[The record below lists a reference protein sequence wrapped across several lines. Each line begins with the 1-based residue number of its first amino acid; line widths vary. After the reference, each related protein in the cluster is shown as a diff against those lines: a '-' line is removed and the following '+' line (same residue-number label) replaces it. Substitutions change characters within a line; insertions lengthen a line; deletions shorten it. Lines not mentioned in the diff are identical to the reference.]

1 MDSSSSSSSCFS
13 VGSTSPGAVVL
24 LYSKEL
30 KKWDQFEDVLE
41 ERRHVSDLKFAMKC
55 YTPLVYKGITP
66 CKPSE
71 IKCSVLNSE
80 EIHYVIKQLS
90 RESLQSAE
98 VLREEACEILDEMN
112 HKLRLG
118 AIRFCAFA
126 LSKIFKQIFSKV
138 CVNEEG
144 IQKLQRAIQ
153 EHPVVLLPSHRSY
166 IDFLMLS
173 FLLYNYDLP
182 VPVIAAGRNATTNI
196 DFLGMKMV
204 GELLRMSGAFFMR
217 RTFGGNQ
224 LYWAVFSKYVKTML
238 RNGYAPVEFFLEGT
252 RSRSA
257 KTLTPKFGLLNI
269 VMEPFFKREVFDTY
283 LVPISISYDR
293 ILEETLYAYEL
304 LGVPKPKEST
314 TGLLKAR
321 RILSEKFG
329 NIHVYFGDPVSLRS
343 LAAGRMGRS
352 PYNLVPRYIPQKQSE
367 DMHAFVTEVAYKMQ
381 LLQIQNLV
389 LSPWPLIV
397 AVLLQNRPS
406 MDFDALL
413 EKTLWLK
420 GLAQAFGGFLTW
432 PDNELAEE
440 VVQSSLLLHSNVVS
454 LVKDQVTLKVDSGG
468 PEVVDGLVFQ
478 HITLLVCSAYRNQ
491 LLNIFVRPS
500 LVAVALQM
508 TPGFRKEDVYSCFR
522 FLCSV
527 FSDEFIFLPGN
538 ALKDFEEGCYLL
550 CKSEATQVT
559 TRDILVTEKGNTVLE
574 FLVGLF
580 KPFVESYQIICKY
593 LLNEEKG
600 CFTEKQYSVNVRKF
614 TGQLL
619 DQGASQCYD
628 VLSSDVQKNALA
640 AFVRLGVVEKKKE
653 NNDYIFT
660 VNEPATTKLEEM
672 LGGKTPVGKPAT
684 AKL

>member
-1 MDSSSSSSSCFS
+1 
-13 VGSTSPGAVVL
+13 
-24 LYSKEL
+24 KEL
-30 KKWDQFEDVLE
+30 KKWDEFEDVLE

-126 LSKIFKQIFSKV
+126 LSKVFKQIFSKV

-182 VPVIAAGRNATTNI
+182 VPVIAAGM

-217 RTFGGNQ
+217 RTF
-224 LYWAVFSKYVKTML
+224 
-238 RNGYAPVEFFLEGT
+238 GT

-321 RILSEKFG
+321 KILSEKFG

-343 LAAGRMGRS
+343 LAAGRMRQS

-367 DMHAFVTEVAYKMQ
+367 DMHAFVTEVAYRMQ

-432 PDNELAEE
+432 PDSELAEE

-454 LVKDQVTLKVDSGG
+454 LAKDRVTLKVDSGDA
-468 PEVVDGLVFQ
+468 EVVDGLVFQ
-478 HITLLVCSAYRNQ
+478 HITLLMCSAYRNQ
-491 LLNIFVRPS
+491 LLNTFVRPS

-522 FLCSV
+522 FLCNV

-538 ALKDFEEGCYLL
+538 ALKYFLDLLRALPSKCKEYGLSVQSEGKSVAQVTISEAHQVFGPQQSGKACRISWCLPCSEGTGLHMLSPADFEEGCYLL
-550 CKSEATQVT
+550 CKSEAAQVT

-574 FLVGLF
+574 FLIGLF

-593 LLNEEKG
+593 LLNEEEDY
-600 CFTEKQYSVNVRKF
+600 FTEKQYLVKVRKF

-640 AFVRLGVVEKKKE
+640 AFVRLGVVQKKK
-653 NNDYIFT
+653 
-660 VNEPATTKLEEM
+660 V
-672 LGGKTPVGKPAT
+672 
-684 AKL
+684 

>member
-1 MDSSSSSSSCFS
+1 MDSSHSSDCYFF
-13 VGSTSPGAVVL
+13 VGSTSSSSVTL
-24 LYSKEL
+24 LYSKDL
-30 KKWDQFEDVLE
+30 KKRDEFEDILE

-55 YTPLVYKGITP
+55 YTPLLYKGITP
-66 CKPSE
+66 CKPID

-80 EIHYVIKQLS
+80 EIHYAIKQLS
-90 RESLQSAE
+90 KESLQSVD
-98 VLREEACEILDEMN
+98 VLREEVNEILDEMS

-118 AIRFCAFA
+118 AIRFFAFA

-182 VPVIAAGRNATTNI
+182 VPVIAAGM
-196 DFLGMKMV
+196 DFLGM
-204 GELLRMSGAFFMR
+204 RMI
-217 RTFGGNQ
+217 
-224 LYWAVFSKYVKTML
+224 
-238 RNGYAPVEFFLEGT
+238 GT

-283 LVPISISYDR
+283 LVPISISYDK
-293 ILEETLYAYEL
+293 ILEESLYVYEL

-314 TGLLKAR
+314 SGLLKAR
-321 RILSEKFG
+321 RILSENFG
-329 NIHVYFGDPVSLRS
+329 SIHVYFGDPVSLRS
-343 LAAGRMGRS
+343 LAAGRMNRS
-352 PYNLVPRYIPQKQSE
+352 PYNLVPRYIPQKQSA

-381 LLQIQNLV
+381 LLQIENLV
-389 LSPWPLIV
+389 LSPWSLTV

-406 MDFDALL
+406 MDFDALV

-420 GLAQAFGGFLTW
+420 GLAQVFGGFLVW
-432 PDNELAEE
+432 PDNEPAEE
-440 VVQSSLLLHSNVVS
+440 VVQSSILLHSNIAT
-454 LVKDQVTLKVDSGG
+454 LVRDQVILKVDAGDS
-468 PEVVDGLVFQ
+468 EVVDGLIFQ
-478 HITLLVCSAYRNQ
+478 HVTLLMCSAYRNQ

-500 LVAVALQM
+500 LVAIALQM
-508 TPGFRKEDVYSCFR
+508 TPGFRKEDIYSCFG
-522 FLCSV
+522 FLRDV

-538 ALKDFEEGCYLL
+538 TLKDFEEGCYLL
-550 CKSEATQVT
+550 CKSEAIQVT

-574 FLVGLF
+574 FLTGLF
-580 KPFVESYQIICKY
+580 KPFVECYQIICKY
-593 LLNEEKG
+593 LLSEEEDY
-600 CFTEKQYSVNVRKF
+600 FSEKQYLAAVRKF
-614 TGQLL
+614 TSQLL

-640 AFVRLGVVEKKKE
+640 AFVRLGVVQKKKV
-653 NNDYIFT
+653 NNECIFN
-660 VNEPATTKLEEM
+660 VNEPAITKLEEM
-672 LGGKTPVGKPAT
+672 LGGKMSVGKLAT

>member
-98 VLREEACEILDEMN
+98 VLREEACGILDEMN

-182 VPVIAAGRNATTNI
+182 VPVIAAGM

-217 RTFGGNQ
+217 RTFGGDQ
-224 LYWAVFSKYVKTML
+224 LYWAVFSEYVKTML

-257 KTLTPKFGLLNI
+257 KTLSPKFGLLNI

-321 RILSEKFG
+321 RILSEKYG

-397 AVLLQNRPS
+397 TVLLQNRPS

-440 VVQSSLLLHSNVVS
+440 VVQSSLLLHSNIVS
-454 LVKDQVTLKVDSGG
+454 LVKDRVTLKVDSGG

-574 FLVGLF
+574 FLIGLF

-593 LLNEEKG
+593 LLNEEEG
-600 CFTEKQYSVNVRKF
+600 YFTEKQYLVNVRKF

-619 DQGASQCYD
+619 HRGASQCYD

-640 AFVRLGVVEKKKE
+640 AFVKLGVVEKKKV

-660 VNEPATTKLEEM
+660 VNEPAATKLEEM
-672 LGGKTPVGKPAT
+672 LGGKTPVGKPVT

>member
-1 MDSSSSSSSCFS
+1 MDSSSSSNSCFS
-13 VGSTSPGAVVL
+13 VGSTSPGAVLL
-24 LYSKEL
+24 LYSRER
-30 KKWDQFEDVLE
+30 KKWDEFEDILE

-66 CKPSE
+66 CKPSD
-71 IKCSVLNSE
+71 IKYSVLNSE
-80 EIHYVIKQLS
+80 EVHYVIKQLC
-90 RESLQSAE
+90 RESLQSVE
-98 VLREEACEILDEMN
+98 VLQEEACEILDEMS
-112 HKLRLG
+112 HKLHLG
-118 AIRFCAFA
+118 AIRFFAFA

-173 FLLYNYDLP
+173 FLLYNYELP
-182 VPVIAAGRNATTNI
+182 VPVIAAGM

-204 GELLRMSGAFFMR
+204 SELLRRSGAFFMR
-217 RTFGGNQ
+217 RTFGGNR
-224 LYWAVFSKYVKTML
+224 LYWAVFSEYVKTML

-329 NIHVYFGDPVSLRS
+329 NVHIYFGDPVSLRS
-343 LAAGRMGRS
+343 LAAGRMSRS

-389 LSPWPLIV
+389 LNPWPLIV

-406 MDFDALL
+406 MDFDALV

-420 GLAQAFGGFLTW
+420 GLAQAFGGFVTW
-432 PDNELAEE
+432 PDSEPAEE
-440 VVQSSLLLHSNVVS
+440 VVQSSILLHSNIVS
-454 LVKDQVTLKVDSGG
+454 LLRDQVALKVDSGATD
-468 PEVVDGLVFQ
+468 VVDGLIFQ
-478 HITLLVCSAYRNQ
+478 HVTLLMCSAYRNQ
-491 LLNIFVRPS
+491 LLNVFVRPS

-550 CKSEATQVT
+550 SKSEAIEVT
-559 TRDILVTEKGNTVLE
+559 TRDILVTEKGNALLE
-574 FLVGLF
+574 FLIGLF

-593 LLNEEKG
+593 LLNEEEDS
-600 CFTEKQYSVNVRKF
+600 FTEKQYLVKVRKF
-614 TGQLL
+614 TSQLL
-619 DQGASQCYD
+619 DHGTSQCYD

-640 AFVRLGVVEKKKE
+640 AFVRLGVVDKKKV
-653 NNDYIFT
+653 NSDTVFN
-660 VNEPATTKLEEM
+660 VNEPAATKLEEM
-672 LGGKTPVGKPAT
+672 LGCKTPIGKPVT

>member
-1 MDSSSSSSSCFS
+1 MDSSRSSSSCFS

-30 KKWDQFEDVLE
+30 KKWDEFEDVLE

-126 LSKIFKQIFSKV
+126 LSKVFKQIFSKV

-182 VPVIAAGRNATTNI
+182 VPVIAAGM

-217 RTFGGNQ
+217 RTFGGNK
-224 LYWAVFSKYVKTML
+224 LYWAVFSQYVKTML

-321 RILSEKFG
+321 KILSEKFG

-343 LAAGRMGRS
+343 LAAGRMRQS

-367 DMHAFVTEVAYKMQ
+367 DMHAFVTEVAYRMQ

-432 PDNELAEE
+432 PDSELAEE

-454 LVKDQVTLKVDSGG
+454 LAKDRVTLKVDSGDA
-468 PEVVDGLVFQ
+468 EVVDGLVFQ
-478 HITLLVCSAYRNQ
+478 HITLLMCSAYRNQ
-491 LLNIFVRPS
+491 LLNTFVRPS

-522 FLCSV
+522 FLCNV

-550 CKSEATQVT
+550 CKSEAAQVT

-574 FLVGLF
+574 FLIGLF

-593 LLNEEKG
+593 LLNEEEDY
-600 CFTEKQYSVNVRKF
+600 FTEKQYLVKVRKF

-640 AFVRLGVVEKKKE
+640 AFVRLGVVQKKKV

>member
-1 MDSSSSSSSCFS
+1 MSGPARDGSRTMDSSSSSNSRFS
-13 VGSTSPGAVVL
+13 VGSASPGAVVL

-30 KKWDQFEDVLE
+30 KKWDEFEDILE

-66 CKPSE
+66 CKPSD

-80 EIHYVIKQLS
+80 EVHYVIKQ
-90 RESLQSAE
+90 
-98 VLREEACEILDEMN
+98 
-112 HKLRLG
+112 
-118 AIRFCAFA
+118 
-126 LSKIFKQIFSKV
+126 
-138 CVNEEG
+138 
-144 IQKLQRAIQ
+144 LQRAIQ

-182 VPVIAAGRNATTNI
+182 VPVIAAGM

-217 RTFGGNQ
+217 RTFGGNK
-224 LYWAVFSKYVKTML
+224 LYWAVFSEYVKTML

-252 RSRSA
+252 RSRSS

-283 LVPISISYDR
+283 LVPISISYDK
-293 ILEETLYAYEL
+293 ILEETLYVYEL

-314 TGLLKAR
+314 AGLLKAR
-321 RILSEKFG
+321 KILSENFG

-343 LAAGRMGRS
+343 LAAGRMSRN

-381 LLQIQNLV
+381 LQQIQNLV
-389 LSPWPLIV
+389 LSPWPLMV

-406 MDFDALL
+406 MDFDALV

-420 GLAQAFGGFLTW
+420 GLTQAFGGFLTW
-432 PDNELAEE
+432 PDNEPAEE
-440 VVQSSLLLHSNVVS
+440 VIQSNILLHSNIAS
-454 LVKDQVTLKVDSGG
+454 LVKDRVVLNMDSGDS
-468 PEVVDGLVFQ
+468 EVVDGLIFQ
-478 HITLLVCSAYRNQ
+478 HITLLMCSAYRNQ

-508 TPGFRKEDVYSCFR
+508 TPGLRKEDVYGCFR
-522 FLCSV
+522 FLLNV

-550 CKSEATQVT
+550 CKNETIQVT

-574 FLVGLF
+574 FLIGLF
-580 KPFVESYQIICKY
+580 KPFVECYQIICKY
-593 LLNEEKG
+593 LLNEEDDN
-600 CFTEKQYSVNVRKF
+600 FTEKQYLAGVRKF
-614 TGQLL
+614 TNQLL
-619 DQGASQCYD
+619 DQGTSQCYD
-628 VLSSDVQKNALA
+628 VLSCDVQKNALA
-640 AFVRLGVVEKKKE
+640 AFVRLGVIEKKKV
-653 NNDYIFT
+653 NGDSVFN
-660 VNEPATTKLEEM
+660 VNEPAMTKLEEM
-672 LGGKTPVGKPAT
+672 LGCKTPVGKPAT